1 MKPFVILVN
10 SFLLLTNVTKN
21 SMLDIV
27 GILEYWNINSMLD
40 IVGILEYWN
49 INSMLETP
57 LIFIHIKVFF
67 TSLS

>member
-27 GILEYWNINSMLD
+27 GILEYWNINSML
-40 IVGILEYWN
+40 
-49 INSMLETP
+49 ETP
-57 LIFIHIKVFF
+57 LIVIHIKVFIYQ
-67 TSLS
+67 

>member
-1 MKPFVILVN
+1 
-10 SFLLLTNVTKN
+10 
-21 SMLDIV
+21 
-27 GILEYWNINSMLD
+27 MLD